1 MAELTK
7 VKKSVMEESQVLPD
21 MDGQSGKVLSNDGSK
36 LQWIE
41 IVIDNEWRPGDIK
54 MFAGSESQI
63 QDGWRLCNGVGQTSN
78 GINIPDLRDRF
89 IVGSGSSY
97 STGSK
102 GGSSSSSTN
111 SAGSHSHSVNI
122 NPTTLSSSQ
131 IPSHNHTSTM
141 IDISGAHFGKSSS
154 VFSGTTTTSIL
165 TNNGHLTSSTGGSGS
180 HYHSAGSSSSGNHS
194 HSVNITP
201 PYYALAFII
210 KL

>member
-21 MDGQSGKVLSNDGSK
+21 MAGQSGKVLSNDGSK

-54 MFAGSESQI
+54 MFAGSENQI
-63 QDGWRLCNGVGQTSN
+63 QAGWQLCNGVGQTSN

-89 IVGSGSSY
+89 IIGAGGDY

-102 GGSSSSSTN
+102 GGSSSSSTS
-111 SAGSHSHSVNI
+111 SAGSHSHSVSVRN
-122 NPTTLSSSQ
+122 TTLSISQ
-131 IPSHNHTSTM
+131 IPNHNHSV
-141 IDISGAHFGKSSS
+141 IVDNHGAGHFAEYVGPGDGPPEK
-154 VFSGTTTTSIL
+154 
-165 TNNGHLTSSTGGSGS
+165 TNSNKITFTGGSGS
-180 HYHSAGSSSSGNHS
+180 HYHSASSDSSGNHS
-194 HSVNITP
+194 HSVDVTP
-201 PYYALAFII
+201 PYYALVFII